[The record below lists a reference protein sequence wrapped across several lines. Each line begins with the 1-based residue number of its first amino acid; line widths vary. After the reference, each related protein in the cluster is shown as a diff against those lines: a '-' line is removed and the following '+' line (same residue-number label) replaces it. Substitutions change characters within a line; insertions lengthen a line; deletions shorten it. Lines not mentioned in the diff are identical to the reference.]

1 VQQVRLRGRISAIR
15 DVACEP
21 PLKYHLLSQ
30 LALCT
35 NAALGV
41 EGALARQHATAFS
54 VLGAASS
61 PAKLKE
67 KAAVGD
73 QKFRIATRDRSL
85 SVVLYRFALITGAP
99 TSFFERS
106 EKNRNVGLASVVRRL
121 TDILATRRD
130 ERQ

>member
-67 KAAVGD
+67 KAAVG
-73 QKFRIATRDRSL
+73 
-85 SVVLYRFALITGAP
+85 GAP
-99 TSFFERS
+99 KIPHCNTRS
-106 EKNRNVGLASVVRRL
+106 ESVGRAL
-121 TDILATRRD
+121 
-130 ERQ
+130 